1 MKLSGKIFLAAALIF
16 SSTLKTEAKIFTFE
30 ASTGIKT
37 GIIREFVFDNHV
49 TDTLIEATK
58 RTLSRLDWKTDVIP
72 YITIAG
78 KLDLKNVILGADLLF
93 GFGGK
98 EGIMEDWD
106 WLGKDRNRATH
117 YSRHD
122 LDNRY
127 YFEAHIKAGYN
138 FILPKTSVGT
148 FSLTPMAG
156 FMFRNTK
163 YDGNDGYKQY
173 ASNTGHEYWEEDL
186 PKVGFTGTV
195 ITYEQKTYLP
205 YLRLEANWNFK
216 KDFNWKIFTNY
227 SPYIWCNAVDDHKA
241 ETKKISFRDEM
252 KGGFLIL
259 AGTEFFW
266 KMVGFGFTYEFYSVK
281 SGKTGKKDSST
292 GGKYIMTSSTPGT
305 ESSFFNFYVKVR
317 L

>member
-1 MKLSGKIFLAAALIF
+1 MAAALIF
-16 SSTLKTEAKIFTFE
+16 SSALKTEAKIFTFE

-49 TDTLIEATK
+49 NRTLTEATK

-93 GFGGK
+93 GFGGN
-98 EGIMEDWD
+98 EGTMEDWD
-106 WLGKDRNRATH
+106 WMGKDRNRATH
-117 YSRHD
+117 YSKHD
-122 LDNRY
+122 IDNRY

-163 YDGNDGYKQY
+163 YDGNDGYGQY
-173 ASNTGHEYWEEDL
+173 GYKEALDKEYWNDSL
-186 PKVGFTGTV
+186 PKTPYKDTV

-205 YLRLEANWNFK
+205 YLRLEANWNFQ
-216 KDFNWKIFTNY
+216 KDYNWKIFTNY
-227 SPYIWCNAVDDHKA
+227 APYIWCNAVDDHKTTGA
-241 ETKKISFRDEM
+241 SFRDEM

-259 AGTEFFW
+259 AGTEIFW

>member
-1 MKLSGKIFLAAALIF
+1 MKVSGKIFLTAALIF
-16 SSTLKTEAKIFTFE
+16 SGALKTEAKIFTFE

-37 GIIREFVFDNHV
+37 GIIREFVFDNH
-49 TDTLIEATK
+49 INEATK

-117 YSRHD
+117 YSKHD
-122 LDNRY
+122 IDNRY

-138 FILPKTSVGT
+138 FILPKTSAGT

-163 YDGNDGYKQY
+163 YDGNDGYTQFADKNQGY
-173 ASNTGHEYWEEDL
+173 DYWEEDL
-186 PKVGFTGTV
+186 PKESLKGTV

-205 YLRLEANWNFK
+205 YIRLEANWNFK

-227 SPYIWCNAVDDHKA
+227 SPYIWCNAVDDHKLR
-241 ETKKISFRDEM
+241 TISYRDEM
-252 KGGFLIL
+252 RGGFLIL

-266 KMVGFGFTYEFYSVK
+266 KMLGIGFTYEFYSIKEGK
-281 SGKTGKKDSST
+281 SGSKSSSSERYEAIT
-292 GGKYIMTSSTPGT
+292 STPGT
-305 ESSFFNFYVKVR
+305 ESSFFNFYIKVR